1 MKMKADR
8 LRKISRS
15 NPWVSDHSYEL
26 RFQLDSYLQEAQQ
39 VTLSNLQCYVQ
50 KIQQQNQDAIHD
62 KIRCYLTE
70 TFMEMVTKRVQSYR
84 QYLHSFQ
91 NLLAHYQ
98 SMDPTFFLDA
108 DFEEIVAKPLEKRA
122 AYTRHP
128 DLTKE
133 PVQKNPADNPLEI
146 A

>member
-1 MKMKADR
+1 MKADR
-8 LRKISRS
+8 LRKTSRS
-15 NPWVSDHSYEL
+15 NPWVSDYNYEL
-26 RFQLDSYLQEAQQ
+26 RFQFDSYLQEAQQ
-39 VTLSNLQCYVQ
+39 VTLSNLQCYIE
-50 KIQQQNQDAIHD
+50 KIQQQSQDGIHD

-70 TFMEMVTKRVQSYR
+70 TFIQMVAQRVQSYR
-84 QYLHSFQ
+84 QYLHCFH

-98 SMDPTFFLDA
+98 SMDPTFFIDA

-122 AYTRHP
+122 AYTHP

-133 PVQKNPADNPLEI
+133 PVERIPAENPLEV